1 MGLLDRLLKR
11 RRPTPSGPTP
21 RNLAD
26 RPEGSPTIE
35 RAGGPGVGGIRDPR
49 LSEDLVQVVDLTEC
63 LRGLVPR
70 DRPLLVHHWH
80 SLDPACLASLDALGQ
95 LYADGRYELIG
106 VAWDLFDEAP
116 IGRLP
121 EMTYRPARWSEGAN
135 VRAIVEER
143 DLRWHQLVYNGAPEA
158 LFASLAI
165 QPRVP
170 QWRLLDREGE
180 VLGEGLGA
188 PDPDYSTGV

>member
-1 MGLLDRLLKR
+1 MGLLDRLLR
-11 RRPTPSGPTP
+11 RRRSAPLGTPP

-26 RPEGSPTIE
+26 RPEGSPTID

-49 LSEDLVQVVDLTEC
+49 LADDLVQIVDLTEC

-80 SLDPACLASLDALGQ
+80 SLDPACLETLDALKK
-95 LYADGRYELIG
+95 LHEDGRNELVG

-121 EMTYRPARWSEGAN
+121 EMTHRPARWSEGAN
-135 VRAIVEER
+135 VRAILEQH
-143 DLRWHQLVYNGAPEA
+143 DLGWHQLVYNGAPEA
-158 LFASLAI
+158 LFASLGI
-165 QPRVP
+165 QPRLP
-170 QWRLLDREGE
+170 QWRLLDLESD
-180 VLGEGLGA
+180 VVDEGLGA
-188 PDPDYSTGV
+188 PAY